1 MNRLWTAVW
10 AGLLMLLLSGC
21 IFRTPDELYQLPART
36 PGHEELT
43 RSIEEV
49 RRELDAQY
57 GTTVETAV
65 IYSGDNTSNI
75 QLQDLDGDGEKETA
89 VTFFRVSGA
98 ERPLRIYFFT
108 LQADG
113 SYQVTSIIEGAGSAI
128 YGVDYA
134 DLRGDG
140 KKEVVV
146 RWQTGTNVYQLG
158 VYSLDSA
165 QEGETVAPGR
175 PGATELMMTAYSG
188 YSLLDIDQ
196 DTRNE
201 LAVIRVDPQGANDLV
216 EIYGWSGGAFLL
228 LGSTRLSAGITAIN
242 RVRANFVSD
251 SVRALYVTG
260 TLLDGSRATDIIVW
274 RGGAPVNLTL
284 NPETGISVE
293 TLRGY
298 GSVGPL
304 DVNDDM
310 ILEMPRPNLLPSYTG
325 GASSDYWLVNWLQYD
340 VNGSARKVTTTYHNT
355 MDNWYLE
362 IPEEW
367 IGEIT
372 IGRDDSVTGERAVVF
387 YFWNGAEEEPTP
399 FLAVYQLSGVN
410 RGIRASQGDRFVLS
424 EDDSTIYA
432 ASFLDSKRDCGL
444 EEMDVLA
451 RFHRILS
458 GWAGE

>member
-1 MNRLWTAVW
+1 M
-10 AGLLMLLLSGC
+10 
-21 IFRTPDELYQLPART
+21 
-36 PGHEELT
+36 
-43 RSIEEV
+43 
-49 RRELDAQY
+49 
-57 GTTVETAV
+57 
-65 IYSGDNTSNI
+65 
-75 QLQDLDGDGEKETA
+75 
-89 VTFFRVSGA
+89 
-98 ERPLRIYFFT
+98 
-108 LQADG
+108 
-113 SYQVTSIIEGAGSAI
+113 
-128 YGVDYA
+128 
-134 DLRGDG
+134 
-140 KKEVVV
+140 
-146 RWQTGTNVYQLG
+146 
-158 VYSLDSA
+158 
-165 QEGETVAPGR
+165 
-175 PGATELMMTAYSG
+175 
-188 YSLLDIDQ
+188 
-196 DTRNE
+196 
-201 LAVIRVDPQGANDLV
+201 
-216 EIYGWSGGAFLL
+216 
-228 LGSTRLSAGITAIN
+228 
-242 RVRANFVSD
+242 
-251 SVRALYVTG
+251 
-260 TLLDGSRATDIIVW
+260 
-274 RGGAPVNLTL
+274 
-284 NPETGISVE
+284 E

-298 GSVGPL
+298 GSVGPS